1 MLERYHITVHRVRGI
16 FLCLA
21 ILTSSYLSSQN
32 NVQIDEYDFDGNV
45 KSIVKD
51 MAEAK
56 TKGQDTEAMRAKM
69 FRNELGQ
76 ALMGRVSNVMIVDSA
91 VIEYSRL
98 PALYQDFTIIIRS
111 NNKCFSSVFEN
122 SDRTRRLIPTVDEK
136 GFLKMAESVRIG
148 SDAWSRPVM
157 LPEFEHESEQ
167 VNFPYLSA
175 DGRTMYYSVQNE
187 HTLGGYDIL
196 VSCFDETTGKFCKGV
211 NLGLPFNSPW
221 NDFLFVWDETLRYG
235 KFATDRNTP
244 KGYVR
249 VYTFVEGD
257 SIKFLQD
264 VDNESRKVFASTC
277 QLKSDSLSNDHASQ
291 HLNDLRQAIKQKTS
305 DRATLN
311 TSGRIVITDD
321 VVCSNDSELKSPNAR
336 RIAADLRKQEA
347 MLIDKARILEEK
359 RKAYHNAPSDQFRKE
374 ILSIESE
381 VDKLETTIATML
393 INIRQAEIKI

>member
-1 MLERYHITVHRVRGI
+1 M
-16 FLCLA
+16 F
-21 ILTSSYLSSQN
+21 SQN
-32 NVQIDEYDFDGNV
+32 NDNLDEYKFEGNV
-45 KSIVKD
+45 KALVKE

-56 TKGQDTEAMRAKM
+56 SKGQLTEAIRVELL
-69 FRNELGQ
+69 RNELGQ
-76 ALMGRVSNVMIVDSA
+76 ALLGRVNNILIIDSA
-91 VIEYSRL
+91 LTAYNQLSE
-98 PALYQDFTIIIRS
+98 LYKDFTVTIQT
-111 NNKCFSSVFEN
+111 NNNRLSSVYEN
-122 SDRTRRLIPTVDEK
+122 NSRTRRVLPMADEK
-136 GFLKMAESVRIG
+136 GLTKMAESVRIG
-148 SDAWSRPVM
+148 SDAWSRPVI

-196 VSCFDETTGKFCKGV
+196 VSCFDETTGKFSKGV

-249 VYTFVEGD
+249 VYTFVVGD

-305 DRATLN
+305 DRATVN

-359 RKAYHNAPSDQFRKE
+359 RKAFHNARSDQLRKE
-374 ILSIESE
+374 ILSLENE

>member
-1 MLERYHITVHRVRGI
+1 MFELYHITIQYVRGI
-16 FLCLA
+16 FLCFA
-21 ILTSSYLSSQN
+21 IIASSSLFSQN
-32 NVQIDEYDFDGNV
+32 NDNLDEYKFEGNV
-45 KSIVKD
+45 KALVKE

-56 TKGQDTEAMRAKM
+56 SKGQLTEAIRVELL
-69 FRNELGQ
+69 RNELGQ
-76 ALMGRVSNVMIVDSA
+76 ALMGRVNNIMIIDSA
-91 VIEYSRL
+91 LIGYNQLSE
-98 PALYQDFTIIIRS
+98 LYKDFTVTIQS
-111 NNKCFSSVFEN
+111 NNNCFSSVFEN
-122 SDRTRRLIPTVDEK
+122 SDRTRRLILTVNEK

-148 SDAWSRPVM
+148 SDAWSRPVI

-196 VSCFDETTGKFCKGV
+196 VSCFDETTGKFSKGV

-264 VDNESRKVFASTC
+264 VDNESRKAFASTC

-291 HLNDLRQAIKQKTS
+291 HLNDLRQAVKQKTS
-305 DRATLN
+305 DRATVN

-359 RKAYHNAPSDQFRKE
+359 RKAYHNAPSDQLRKE
-374 ILSIESE
+374 ILSLENE
-381 VDKLETTIATML
+381 VDKLETTITTML

>member
-21 ILTSSYLSSQN
+21 ILTSSSLSSQN

-56 TKGQDTEAMRAKM
+56 TKGQLTEAIRVELL
-69 FRNELGQ
+69 RNELGQ
-76 ALMGRVSNVMIVDSA
+76 ALMGRVNNIMIIDSA
-91 VIEYSRL
+91 LIGYNQLSE
-98 PALYQDFTIIIRS
+98 LYKDFTVTIQT
-111 NNKCFSSVFEN
+111 NNNRLSSVYEN
-122 SDRTRRLIPTVDEK
+122 NSRTRRVLPMADEK
-136 GFLKMAESVRIG
+136 GLTKMAESVRIG
-148 SDAWSRPVM
+148 NDAWSRPVM
-157 LPEFEHESEQ
+157 LPEFANESGQ
-167 VNFPYLSA
+167 MNFPYLSA
-175 DGRTMYYSVQNE
+175 DGRKLYYSAQKE
-187 HTLGGYDIL
+187 GTLGGYDIF
-196 VSCFDETTGKFCKGV
+196 VSSFDETTGKFSKGV
-211 NLGLPFNSPW
+211 NFGLPFNSPW

-305 DRATLN
+305 DRATVN

-336 RIAADLRKQEA
+336 RITADLRKQEA
-347 MLIDKARILEEK
+347 MLIDKARMLEEK
-359 RKAYHNAPSDQFRKE
+359 RKAYHNAPSDQLRKE